1 MDKDNPAINRNPPEA
16 VKWALRKEV
25 GFGCPVPGCREPFL
39 TWHHFDPPWSARHH
53 HEPDGMIALCL
64 KHHAMADRGVFSKAQ
79 LKAFKSSSHS
89 VGEVRAKF
97 EWARPKQLIRLG
109 GFYVGGKN
117 IVMEPK
123 VGVFVEK
130 NFISL
135 RENSVGLLEL
145 SFVLRDTWMNRVAVM
160 ENNMFVANP
169 DRLFD
174 LQVNAGATTIR
185 IWEEQR
191 TVLLDLRSSRKTP
204 EELLRLLETD
214 WESAQKAI
222 KKKAAS
228 DEAIGPVFRHYMLGS
243 LTAVETSDPGTPS
256 LWCDES
262 SGELIESRKHL
273 TSFILDWATEYCVDD
288 EGLIPVLDFRNMLA
302 YIYGRRLEI
311 RNGVDVGKNKSMAF
325 GAYFSP
331 DSPHPGERPDDPRP
345 RKPLH
350 FPLP

>member
-1 MDKDNPAINRNPPEA
+1 M
-16 VKWALRKEV
+16 
-25 GFGCPVPGCREPFL
+25 
-39 TWHHFDPPWSARHH
+39 
-53 HEPDGMIALCL
+53 
-64 KHHAMADRGVFSKAQ
+64 
-79 LKAFKSSSHS
+79 
-89 VGEVRAKF
+89 
-97 EWARPKQLIRLG
+97 
-109 GFYVGGKN
+109 GGKN
-117 IVMEPK
+117 VVVEPK

-135 RENSVGLLEL
+135 HENSVGLLEL
-145 SFVLRDTWMNRVAVM
+145 SFVLRDRWMNRVAVM

-174 LQVNAGATTIR
+174 LRVNAGATTIR
-185 IWEEQR
+185 IREEQR
-191 TVLLDLRSSRKTP
+191 TVLLDLGSSRKRP
-204 EELLRLLETD
+204 EELLRLLEAD

-222 KKKAAS
+222 QKKAAS

-243 LTAVETSDPGTPS
+243 LTAVEMGDPGTPS
-256 LWCDES
+256 LWRDES
-262 SGELIESRKHL
+262 SGELVESRKHL
-273 TSFILDWATEYCVDD
+273 TSFILDWAIEYCVDD

-331 DSPHPGERPDDPRP
+331 DSLHPGERPGAPRP